1 MLMLAA
7 EQHSWRWL
15 AGWVLRCTAPA
26 IHVRMKKLAVTK
38 PLLIATPALS
48 HSPRPGAA
56 VKRLTPARL
65 AAGILAGLN
74 GLDGYTR
81 AAEAL
86 AFEMAQ
92 EDGVAEAGAVLESCL
107 LG

>member
-1 MLMLAA
+1 
-7 EQHSWRWL
+7 
-15 AGWVLRCTAPA
+15 
-26 IHVRMKKLAVTK
+26 MKKLAVTK
-38 PLLIATPALS
+38 RTASHPDARTAT
-48 HSPRPGAA
+48 SPRPAAA

-65 AAGILAGLN
+65 AAGILAGLK

-86 AFEMAQ
+86 AFEMAR
-92 EDGVAEAGAVLESCL
+92 EDGVAAAGAVLASCL

>member
-1 MLMLAA
+1 MRQPCLDRLWHTITPSSPTLPCRCPRLLA
-7 EQHSWRWL
+7 
-15 AGWVLRCTAPA
+15 
-26 IHVRMKKLAVTK
+26 
-38 PLLIATPALS
+38 
-48 HSPRPGAA
+48 AA

-65 AAGILAGLN
+65 AAGILAGLR
-74 GLDGYTR
+74 GLEGYTR

-92 EDGVAEAGAVLESCL
+92 EDGVAAAGAVLESCL